1 MFVFWR
7 IFPTSVF
14 FKWLHLFLRLLSF
27 LFLALFVSIIFY
39 PCEGIGIFLSIYSI
53 ISLYQCI
60 KSFIYISIITWFV
73 IQYYLICCSNFS
85 SFGSWELFQF
95 SPVFLPLLILFV
107 CVCVCVC
114 VCVFVVVFCIFF
126 TIRCSRLIFEI
137 ILVPRSAFLQGTLAS
152 FIWRILS
159 ETKIW
164 EQHNIKNWFKTN
176 FREKC

>member
-114 VCVFVVVFCIFF
+114 VCSSFLHFF
-126 TIRCSRLIFEI
+126 HYKMLQTHLWNYLSPKISIPPRNSGFFYLENIIR
-137 ILVPRSAFLQGTLAS
+137 
-152 FIWRILS
+152 
-159 ETKIW
+159 
-164 EQHNIKNWFKTN
+164 N
-176 FREKC
+176 